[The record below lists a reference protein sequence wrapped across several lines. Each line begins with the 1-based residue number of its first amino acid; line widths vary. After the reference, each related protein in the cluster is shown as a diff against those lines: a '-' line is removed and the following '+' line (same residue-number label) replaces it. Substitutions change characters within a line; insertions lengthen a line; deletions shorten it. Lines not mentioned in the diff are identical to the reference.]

1 MALGQRLGLNEVPL
15 VTRFAANALQD
26 QQVYRTNKP
35 NNVDCSKR
43 ECFSM
48 PIQVICHGCHARF
61 KVSDKFA
68 GKTGPCPKCKVS
80 IKIPDKSDEVVIHA
94 PEEFGPTGTSGE
106 AVLKPIERKVKTF
119 STPVIA
125 GIVAVSLFVPLLALV
140 FRFMFPANADGVS
153 TVPMFI
159 LALGAVV
166 LAPPLVWAGYAFF
179 RNDELQ
185 PYGGSALISR
195 VAICAVVYAGLWGVL
210 AAIKH
215 FAGIGPSPEI
225 YEIGVILAI
234 LTVAG
239 AVTSLASF
247 DLDATSAAM
256 HYGMY
261 LLVVV
266 VLRLIMGLPA
276 I

>member
-1 MALGQRLGLNEVPL
+1 
-15 VTRFAANALQD
+15 
-26 QQVYRTNKP
+26 
-35 NNVDCSKR
+35 
-43 ECFSM
+43 M

-80 IKIPDKSDEVVIHA
+80 IKIPDKGDEVVIHA
-94 PEEFGPTGTSGE
+94 PEEFGPTGASGE
-106 AVLKPIERKVKTF
+106 AVLKPIERKVKTY
-119 STPVIA
+119 STPVIV
-125 GIVAVSLFVPLLALV
+125 GIVAASLFVPVLALV
-140 FRFMFPANADGVS
+140 FRFMFPPNTDGVS
-153 TVPMFI
+153 TVPTFI
-159 LALGAVV
+159 LALGAIV

-185 PYGGSALISR
+185 PYEGSALVTRI
-195 VAICAVVYAGLWGVL
+195 AICATIYALLWGVL

-234 LTVAG
+234 LIGAG
-239 AVTSLASF
+239 AVTSLATF
-247 DLDATSAAM
+247 DLDGTSAAM

-261 LLVVV
+261 LLVAVI
-266 VLRLIMGLPA
+266 LRLIMGLPA
-276 I
+276 V